1 MTLYY
6 ERIAGWSPIADTF
19 VSFFSSQPN
28 CFWLDREHHHDSR
41 FSVIG
46 TGVATNSLNLQ
57 PFSHDTVDLPF
68 AFRPGFVGVVEYSSP
83 DSGPLVVSGINVDR
97 AFVYDHDNRAMFF
110 IGEFATKDSFTEWF
124 HAALLR
130 LAIAGGG
137 AAVYDLHHDAATA
150 AELTALDNKPTY
162 LNNINFALDQ
172 ITQGEIYQICLTTEL
187 VGEFTGNPLALFLR
201 LRKKHQAPYCSYLKV
216 AGVEYLSISPER
228 FLTVSGSRV
237 MSSPIKGTRA
247 RSEDPETDSE
257 LLASLVTDEKERAE
271 NLMIVDLIRNDLSAA
286 CKAESI
292 TVEALLAV
300 RSYSTVHQLVS
311 DVSGELQE
319 GLSGF
324 DALRVMLPGG
334 SMTGAP
340 KIRACELIG
349 QLEKRKRGA
358 YSGAIGWI
366 AASGDMDL
374 GMVIRTAIFAENTV
388 RISVGGG
395 ITSGSNPEAEH
406 EEIKLKAIALVEAM
420 SASVNW

>member
-19 VSFFSSQPN
+19 VSFFSGQPN

-46 TGVATNSLNLQ
+46 TGIATATLDLEPSRDD
-57 PFSHDTVDLPF
+57 PEDLPF
-68 AFRPGFVGVVEYSSP
+68 SFRPGFVGVVEYSSP

-97 AFVYDHDNRAMFF
+97 AFVYDHDNRAMIF
-110 IGEFATKDSFTEWF
+110 IGEFDTKDSFTEWF

-130 LAIAGGG
+130 LAIAGGD

-150 AELTALDNKPTY
+150 AELTALDNKSTY
-162 LNNINFALDQ
+162 LGNIDFALEQ
-172 ITQGEIYQICLTTEL
+172 ISKGEIYQICLTTEL
-187 VGEFTGNPLALFLR
+187 EGEFTGNPLALFLR

-247 RSEDPETDSE
+247 RSEDPETDRQ
-257 LLASLVTDEKERAE
+257 LMASLVTDEKERAE
-271 NLMIVDLIRNDLSAA
+271 NLMIVDLIRNDLSAV

-311 DVSGELQE
+311 DVSGELQQ
-319 GLSGF
+319 GLTGL
-324 DALRVMLPGG
+324 DALRAMLPGG

-340 KIRACELIG
+340 KIRACELIS
-349 QLEKRKRGA
+349 QLEKRQRGA

-374 GMVIRTAIFAENTV
+374 GMVIRTAIFTENTV